1 MIRKTNFSFLL
12 KNSLTKVTI
21 AGLVLW
27 ILFFFLVP
35 LSVKKH
41 VGWIPVFYLLI
52 NYFVFIIGLNI
63 IPSVKKENR
72 DTYKVNKNTLRKVL
86 YIIILIAV
94 IGLFFKVLDKFY
106 IRGASFSNSISL
118 NRIILEKSGA
128 SIISIIAAVLNPFS
142 FLPLF
147 IYYYLGIK
155 NRLLLIFCYFLF
167 FSTAFEFIMLGSRA
181 GLFVMILLLIIYLRY
196 FKKLKISLTRVFV
209 VSLIMIFVM
218 IFSVQLFIERT
229 KDFAKTDKVAVEHIL
244 TRSGYNFTVEPTK
257 EAKHKIINTKNKT
270 VQAFRLGLMNF
281 GQYYLHGVFEF
292 GYLYNNYKKNYWY
305 GGYTFNIFAKFIN
318 IVFRTNINLK
328 EIQQSPPRTGV
339 YTTFFGPIFI
349 DFGWFSLVF
358 IFFFGVFQKLIHN
371 KILQGRFQFTPLL
384 FYLLII
390 NFFMP
395 VFNFI
400 NGAQGLYNLISF
412 GFFAIIYILLTG
424 KLKLSNKNGKQQ
436 YFKALK

>member
-1 MIRKTNFSFLL
+1 MIGKTNFSFLL

-21 AGLVLW
+21 AGFVLW

-35 LSVKKH
+35 LTVKKY
-41 VGWIPVFYLLI
+41 VGWMPVFYLLI
-52 NYFVFIIGLNI
+52 NYFVFILGLNI

-72 DTYKVNKNTLRKVL
+72 DTYKVNKNKLRKVL

-118 NRIILEKSGA
+118 NRIILEKSGS

-147 IYYYLGIK
+147 IYFYLEIK
-155 NRLLLIFCYFLF
+155 NRFLLIFCYFLF

-181 GLFVMILLLIIYLRY
+181 GLFVIILLLLIYLRY
-196 FKKLKISLTRVFV
+196 FNKLKISLTRVFV

-270 VQAFRLGLMNF
+270 VQAYRLGLMNF

-318 IVFRTNINLK
+318 IVFRTNIDLKKYNNHRLELGFIQLFLALFLLILDGFHLFLYSFLEFFKNL
-328 EIQQSPPRTGV
+328 
-339 YTTFFGPIFI
+339 YTT
-349 DFGWFSLVF
+349 
-358 IFFFGVFQKLIHN
+358 K
-371 KILQGRFQFTPLL
+371 
-384 FYLLII
+384 
-390 NFFMP
+390 
-395 VFNFI
+395 
-400 NGAQGLYNLISF
+400 
-412 GFFAIIYILLTG
+412 
-424 KLKLSNKNGKQQ
+424 
-436 YFKALK
+436 YFKEDFNLLHYYFTY